1 MDRMR
6 KLYVWCARKKLR
18 GKAGSK
24 ISIQGNWEDDN
35 LFGRVYKR
43 NGRNLCLH
51 GKHAAVT
58 RTICLFR
65 LAGLWEIT
73 EEAEFPSSHLLALPM
88 MKRQETGVTKL
99 KMPTGVV

>member
-1 MDRMR
+1 M
-6 KLYVWCARKKLR
+6 LR

-43 NGRNLCLH
+43 NGHNPCLR
-51 GKHAAVT
+51 GKHAAGT
-58 RTICLFR
+58 QTTCLFR
-65 LAGLWEIT
+65 LVGLWEIT
-73 EEAEFPSSHLLALPM
+73 EGAEFPSSHLLALWM
-88 MKRQETGVTKL
+88 MKRQEPGVTKL